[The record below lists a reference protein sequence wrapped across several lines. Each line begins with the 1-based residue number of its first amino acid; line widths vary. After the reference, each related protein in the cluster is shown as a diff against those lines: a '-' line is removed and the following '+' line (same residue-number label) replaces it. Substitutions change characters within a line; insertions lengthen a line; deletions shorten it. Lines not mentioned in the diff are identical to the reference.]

1 MASFQ
6 SSGGRR
12 RCLQGGAG
20 QFASHTVHLRKLQGK
35 WDFTRAIITS
45 GAYIGHIEHYLQTPK
60 DNNSLQRCHRSIPI
74 RPRVLIRS
82 STGAHARRL
91 LNRAAHGGLD
101 DTRVSLCKVTPVE
114 HPPASPLGLLWWH
127 GMGGGNWYPRSGV
140 PRAGAAVCSLH
151 AGAGA
156 GYGCGVRNGQM
167 RTFR

>member
-1 MASFQ
+1 MPP
-6 SSGGRR
+6 GRR
-12 RCLQGGAG
+12 RPICFSHGSSSQATGEMGFHEGYHHVRCL
-20 QFASHTVHLRKLQGK
+20 H
-35 WDFTRAIITS
+35 
-45 GAYIGHIEHYLQTPK
+45 GHIEHYLQTPK

-82 STGAHARRL
+82 STVAHARRL

-151 AGAGA
+151 AGG
-156 GYGCGVRNGQM
+156 GLWVRGEE
-167 RTFR
+167 RTDEDFSIEIDA

>member
-82 STGAHARRL
+82 ST
-91 LNRAAHGGLD
+91 RAAAAAESAEPSRTGGLD

-114 HPPASPLGLLWWH
+114 HPPASPLGLLW
-127 GMGGGNWYPRSGV
+127 GMAWVVVTGILARESLA
-140 PRAGAAVCSLH
+140 RALRCALCMQ
-151 AGAGA
+151 GA